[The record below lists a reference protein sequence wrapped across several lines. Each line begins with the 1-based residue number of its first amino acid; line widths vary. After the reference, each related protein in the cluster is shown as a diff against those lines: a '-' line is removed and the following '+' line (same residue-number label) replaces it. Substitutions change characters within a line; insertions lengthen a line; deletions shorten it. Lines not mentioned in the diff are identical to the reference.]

1 MWLSAL
7 VYWPQGLW
15 DTPGSWHTF
24 LTQAGKT
31 SFACVRMCV
40 CVFVCMRVLW
50 VTHSAR
56 ECYEFSVFVC
66 ARGCVCV
73 FEHVLFIYS
82 VCAACVCVCLCVWET
97 LFVCVCVCVCVC
109 ACICVCVCLCVRTC
123 TCVYMCV
130 CTDVLHTHTD
140 VSETA
145 TERMGRDKEER
156 YTGEKE
162 KIMRH

>member
-97 LFVCVCVCVCVC
+97 LFVCVCVSVCVCVLVLVCVYVCVCVC
-109 ACICVCVCLCVRTC
+109 VRAC
-123 TCVYMCV
+123 TCACV
-130 CTDVLHTHTD
+130 LTYFTLTQTCLRQLRREWG
-140 VSETA
+140 ETKKND
-145 TERMGRDKEER
+145 TL
-156 YTGEKE
+156 EK
-162 KIMRH
+162 KRKS